1 MYSGVSAKMVKITYT
16 KVPADVCKKNR
27 TFYKNHVRKAF
38 VMWLAYEGYFDG
50 VFTKSEICKA
60 KKGTLPSD
68 CNIHHKVPLSGCND
82 LMVNDFCNLT
92 VLHKNTHEFINK
104 YIFSP
109 QLKPIQTAPFGTEIV
124 IDVPNY
130 SYVDVDGIK
139 KERALAKCSFLS
151 RNNRER

>member
-1 MYSGVSAKMVKITYT
+1 MVKITYT
-16 KVPADVCKKNR
+16 KIPADICRKNR

-38 VMWLAYEGYFDG
+38 IMWLAYEGEFDG
-50 VFTKSEICKA
+50 VFTKQEINKA
-60 KKGTLPSD
+60 KRGVLPND
-68 CNIHHKVPLSGCND
+68 CNIHHKIPLSGSDD

-124 IDVPNY
+124 IDVPAY
-130 SYVDVDGIK
+130 GYVDKDGIL
-139 KERALAKCSFLS
+139 KERAVDKLMF
-151 RNNRER
+151 RNKKRER